1 MRTLSR
7 TNTIL
12 TGEVFNSMAE
22 YKAAGGCLGLDQAL
36 EMTPEQVLR
45 VVDDSGLRGRG
56 GAGFPTARKWRGT
69 LESEGERR
77 FVVANG
83 AEGEPGTFKDR
94 YLMRRN
100 PYQVIEGL
108 LIAVHTLG
116 AERAYIGVKESFQR
130 ETDGLTR
137 ALTEFRG
144 TYELAART
152 EIILGPDEYLFG
164 EEKALLEVIEGGLPL
179 PRVFPPYIHGL
190 FAGAY
195 GGAVTN
201 PTAVNNVETLANV
214 PLIIRNGAS
223 WFRRLGTQDS
233 PGTMIF
239 TVSGDVQTPGVEEL
253 ALGLTLR
260 QLLFEVAGGPRQGHD
275 FKAIFPGLAGGL
287 MTPAAIDLSLS
298 FDSVRAAGASL
309 GSAGFVVYDD
319 SACMARVAYLF
330 SRFLHVESCNQCAAC
345 KLGSRLITDSL
356 ERLLSGSG
364 DPDDISA
371 MREACGMV
379 ENGQRC
385 FLPTSERSVV
395 TAILD
400 VFPEDFT
407 HHLAPQTCDLN
418 HDFDLP
424 KIVDYSEESGFTLD
438 KLYSYKQPDWT
449 YDLPGSSG
457 TV

>member
-1 MRTLSR
+1 MRTQTGPNAL
-7 TNTIL
+7 L
-12 TGEVFNSMAE
+12 TGEVFSSMAQ
-22 YKAAGGCLGLDQAL
+22 YKAAGGCLGLDRAL

-45 VVDDSGLRGRG
+45 VLDDSGLRGRG
-56 GAGFPTARKWRGT
+56 GAGFPTSRKWQGT
-69 LESEGERR
+69 LESGGERR

-108 LIAVHTLG
+108 LIAVHTIS

-130 ETDGLTR
+130 ETAGLTR
-137 ALTEFRG
+137 ALTEFREI
-144 TYELAART
+144 YDLAEKV

-164 EEKALLEVIEGGLPL
+164 EEKGLLEVIEGGLPL

-190 FAGAY
+190 FSGAY

-239 TVSGDVQTPGVEEL
+239 TVLGDVQMPVVEEL
-253 ALGLTLR
+253 PLGLSLR
-260 QLLFEVAGGPRQGHD
+260 ELLFEVAGGPRQGHN

-287 MTPAAIDLSLS
+287 MTPAAFDLSLG
-298 FDSVRAAGASL
+298 FDSTRAAGASL
-309 GSAGFVVYDD
+309 GSAGFIVYDD
-319 SACMARVAYLF
+319 STCMARVAYLF
-330 SRFLHVESCNQCAAC
+330 SRFLHVESCNQCPPC
-345 KLGSRLITDSL
+345 KLGTRLITESL
-356 ERLLSGSG
+356 ERILSGTG

-371 MREACGMV
+371 MREAFGMV
-379 ENGQRC
+379 ENSQRC
-385 FLPTSERSVV
+385 YLPTSERSVV

-400 VFPEDFT
+400 AFPEDFT
-407 HHLAPQTCDLN
+407 HHLAPQTCELN

-424 KIVDYSEESGFTLD
+424 KIVDYSKESGFSLD
-438 KLYSYKQPDWT
+438 RLYQYKQPDWT
-449 YDLPGSSG
+449 YDLPGG
-457 TV
+457 AGAT

>member
-1 MRTLSR
+1 MRTQTGPNAL
-7 TNTIL
+7 L
-12 TGEVFNSMAE
+12 TGEVFSSMAQ
-22 YKAAGGCLGLDQAL
+22 YKAAGGCLGLDRAL

-45 VVDDSGLRGRG
+45 VLDESGLRGRG
-56 GAGFPTARKWRGT
+56 GAGFPTSRKWRGT
-69 LESEGERR
+69 LESEGDRR

-108 LIAVHTLG
+108 LIAVHTVS

-130 ETDGLTR
+130 ETDALTR
-137 ALTEFRG
+137 ALTEFREA
-144 TYELAART
+144 YDLAHKV
-152 EIILGPDEYLFG
+152 EVILGSDEYLFG

-239 TVSGDVQTPGVEEL
+239 TVLGDVQTPVVEEL
-253 ALGLTLR
+253 PLGLSLR
-260 QLLFEVAGGPRQGHD
+260 ELLFEVAGGPRQRRN

-287 MTPAAIDLSLS
+287 MTPAAFDLSLG
-298 FDSVRAAGASL
+298 FDSTRAAGASL

-319 SACMARVAYLF
+319 STCMARVAYLF
-330 SRFLHVESCNQCAAC
+330 SRFLHVESCNQCPPC
-345 KLGSRLITDSL
+345 KLGTRLITESL
-356 ERLLSGSG
+356 ERLLSGTG
-364 DPDDISA
+364 DPNDISA
-371 MREACGMV
+371 MREAFGMV

-385 FLPTSERSVV
+385 YLPTSERSVV

-400 VFPEDFT
+400 AFPEDFT
-407 HHLAPQTCDLN
+407 HHLAPQTCELN
-418 HDFDLP
+418 HYFDLP
-424 KIVDYSEESGFTLD
+424 KIVDYSRESGFSLD
-438 KLYSYKQPDWT
+438 RLYQYKQPDWT
-449 YDLPGSSG
+449 YDLPGAAG
-457 TV
+457 AN